1 MSETLN
7 IKHKSLFNEILILIK
22 YRLSLSVVISSV
34 ASYLLAFEIFSPSTF
49 ILLIIGGFLV
59 VGSSNGFNQIIERE
73 RDSLMSRTLNRPLPS
88 GNMSIYQAIIIC
100 SIIGLVGLSMLYAI
114 NFRTAFFGFV
124 SMIIYL
130 AVYTPLKPITPL
142 SVFFGAIPGAIPFML
157 GWVAVT
163 NKFSIETGIL
173 FMIQFFWQFP
183 HFWAIGWFL
192 HKDYQKAGFNMLPTG
207 KRDKGTALQSIIYT
221 AWTVL
226 ISIVPVFGFTGSLRL
241 SILAA
246 ILVFVCGLLFL
257 YYGLQLFK
265 YQTEK
270 AARQLMLASVVY
282 ITSIQIIYVLDKFIR
297 LWI

>member
-183 HFWAIGWFL
+183 HFWAIGWVS
-192 HKDYQKAGFNMLPTG
+192 HDDYKKAGFKMLPTG
-207 KRDKGTALQSIIYT
+207 KRDNGTAFQIVFYTIWMILVSILPYF
-221 AWTVL
+221 
-226 ISIVPVFGFTGSLRL
+226 SFTGTFSIGVPSLIL
-241 SILAA
+241 ILAA
-246 ILVFVCGLLFL
+246 GIFMLTQALRLM
-257 YYGLQLFK
+257 K
-265 YQTEK
+265 YKDNQN
-270 AARQLMLASVVY
+270 AIRLMY
-282 ITSIQIIYVLDKFIR
+282 TSIFYLTFIQIIFVLDKLFS
-297 LWI
+297 

>member
-7 IKHKSLFNEILILIK
+7 IKYKPLFSEILILIK
-22 YRLSLSVVISSV
+22 YSLSFSVVLSSV
-34 ASYLLAFEIFSPSTF
+34 ASYLLAFEIFSLSTF
-49 ILLIIGGFLV
+49 IILIIGGFLV

-100 SIIGLVGLSMLYAI
+100 SILGLIGLVMLYAI

-163 NKFSIETGIL
+163 NKFSVETGIL

-183 HFWAIGWFL
+183 HFWAIGWVSYD
-192 HKDYQKAGFNMLPTG
+192 DYERAGFKMLPTG
-207 KRDKGTALQSIIYT
+207 KRDNSTAFQIVFYT
-221 AWTVL
+221 IWMILVSTL
-226 ISIVPVFGFTGSLRL
+226 PYFSFTGTFTIGFPSL
-241 SILAA
+241 IL
-246 ILVFVCGLLFL
+246 ILVAGIFMLI
-257 YYGLQLFK
+257 Q
-265 YQTEK
+265 
-270 AARQLMLASVVY
+270 AIRLMQYKDNQNAIRLMY
-282 ITSIQIIYVLDKFIR
+282 TSIFYLSFIQIIFVLDKLF
-297 LWI
+297 L

>member
-7 IKHKSLFNEILILIK
+7 IKHKSLFSEILILIK
-22 YRLSLSVVISSV
+22 HRLSFSVVLSSI

-88 GNMSIYQAIIIC
+88 GKMSIYQAILIC
-100 SIIGLVGLSMLYAI
+100 SILGVVGLFMLYTI

-124 SMIIYL
+124 SVIIYL

-183 HFWAIGWFL
+183 HFWAIGWVS
-192 HKDYQKAGFNMLPTG
+192 HDDYKRAGFKMLPTG
-207 KRDKGTALQSIIYT
+207 KRDNGTAFQIVFYTIWMILVSILPYF
-221 AWTVL
+221 
-226 ISIVPVFGFTGSLRL
+226 SFTGTFSIGVPSLILILVAGIFMLTQALRL
-241 SILAA
+241 MKYKDNQNAIRLMYTSIFYLS
-246 ILVFVCGLLFL
+246 F
-257 YYGLQLFK
+257 
-265 YQTEK
+265 
-270 AARQLMLASVVY
+270 
-282 ITSIQIIYVLDKFIR
+282 IQIIFVLDKLFS
-297 LWI
+297 

>member
-49 ILLIIGGFLV
+49 ILLIIGGLLV

-73 RDSLMSRTLNRPLPS
+73 RDSSMSRTLNRPLPS

-100 SIIGLVGLSMLYAI
+100 SILGLVGLSMLYAI
-114 NFRTAFFGFV
+114 NLRTAFFGFV

-183 HFWAIGWFL
+183 HFWAIGWIS
-192 HKDYQKAGFNMLPTG
+192 HDDYKKAGFKMLPTG
-207 KRDKGTALQSIIYT
+207 KRDNATAFQIVFYT
-221 AWTVL
+221 IWMILVSTL
-226 ISIVPVFGFTGSLRL
+226 PYFSFTGTFSIGVTSLILILVAGIFMLIQALRL
-241 SILAA
+241 MKYKDNQNAIRLMYTSIFYLS
-246 ILVFVCGLLFL
+246 F
-257 YYGLQLFK
+257 
-265 YQTEK
+265 
-270 AARQLMLASVVY
+270 
-282 ITSIQIIYVLDKFIR
+282 IQIIFVIDKFIFQ
-297 LWI
+297 

>member
-7 IKHKSLFNEILILIK
+7 IKHKSLFSEILILIK
-22 YRLSLSVVISSV
+22 HRLSFSVVLSSI

-88 GNMSIYQAIIIC
+88 GNMTTYQAIIIC
-100 SIIGLVGLSMLYAI
+100 SILGLVGLFMLYTI

-183 HFWAIGWFL
+183 HFWAIGWVS
-192 HKDYQKAGFNMLPTG
+192 HDDYKKAGFKVLPTG
-207 KRDKGTALQSIIYT
+207 KRDNGTAFQIVFYTIWMILVSILPYF
-221 AWTVL
+221 
-226 ISIVPVFGFTGSLRL
+226 SFTGTFSIGLPSLML
-241 SILAA
+241 ILAA
-246 ILVFVCGLLFL
+246 GIFMLTQALRLM
-257 YYGLQLFK
+257 K
-265 YQTEK
+265 YKDNQN
-270 AARQLMLASVVY
+270 AIRLMY
-282 ITSIQIIYVLDKFIR
+282 TSIFYLTFIQIIFVLDKLFS
-297 LWI
+297 

>member
-7 IKHKSLFNEILILIK
+7 IKHKSLFTEILTLIK
-22 YRLSLSVVISSV
+22 YRLSFSVVLSSV
-34 ASYLLAFEIFSPSTF
+34 ASYLLAFEIFSPLTF

-88 GNMSIYQAIIIC
+88 GKMSIYQAILIC
-100 SIIGLVGLSMLYAI
+100 SILGVVGLFMLYTI

-183 HFWAIGWFL
+183 HFWSIGWAQSI
-192 HKDYQKAGFNMLPTG
+192 DYEKAGFKMLPTG
-207 KRDKGTALQSIIYT
+207 KKDKSTSAQILFYSVW
-221 AWTVL
+221 AVL
-226 ISIVPVFGFTGSLRL
+226 ISIVPYFGITGELKL
-241 SILAA
+241 SIFGVLAII
-246 ILVFVCGLLFL
+246 ILGAFLIFRSYALFL
-257 YYGLQLFK
+257 DGK
-265 YQTEK
+265 NENANK
-270 AARQLMLASVVY
+270 LMLTSVIY
-282 ITSIQIIYVLDKFIR
+282 LTLIQHLHN
-297 LWI
+297 